1 MRVVLHG
8 LSHDVGHL
16 VVASVVDDLHGVQDT
31 PLHGFEAVL
40 DMGYGAFENHVR
52 SVVQEPVL
60 IHARQLAHAPLLLR
74 QAVEL
79 ARLGRSFGD
88 RRLFR
93 RIDCGF
99 GRRGILVE
107 RFVAPRLIVF
117 FRHEIGIFNF

>member
-1 MRVVLHG
+1 MRVVLHS
-8 LSHDVGHL
+8 LSHEVGDL
-16 VVASVVDDLHGVQDT
+16 VVTAVVHDLHRVEDT
-31 PLHGFEAVL
+31 PLDGFQTVF
-40 DMGYGAFENHVR
+40 DVRHGAFENHVR

>member
-1 MRVVLHG
+1 MGVVLHG
-8 LSHDVGHL
+8 LPHDVGHL
-16 VVASVVDDLHGVQDT
+16 VVAAVVDHLHGVENA
-31 PLHGFEAVL
+31 PLHGFQAVAH
-40 DMGYGAFENHVR
+40 MGHGAFQDHVGG
-52 SVVQEPVL
+52 VVQEPVL

-107 RFVAPRLIVF
+107 RFVAPRLIVL